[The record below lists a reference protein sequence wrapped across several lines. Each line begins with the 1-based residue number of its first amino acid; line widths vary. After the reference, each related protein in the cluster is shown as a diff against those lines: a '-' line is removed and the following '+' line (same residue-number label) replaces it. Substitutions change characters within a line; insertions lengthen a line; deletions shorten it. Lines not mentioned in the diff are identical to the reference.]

1 MGGVEWSTDSK
12 WDIFKRILQAG
23 GCVPTQT
30 GGLIGCMVNTPRVSV
45 ATITGAHLLDNLSY
59 AANKSRRD
67 RFNTVIPRFRDEDSD
82 WQIVSGEPIS
92 VPDYVTADGGRR
104 TKETT
109 SQLVLLFTGEPGSI
123 QSGQLDAYYIVNSRD
138 PGHISTPTG
147 PALTTVQSG
156 DVVPLHGPG
165 ERKNEER

>member
-1 MGGVEWSTDSK
+1 MFCVNATATVEIYTSGTTLSRHDALP
-12 WDIFKRILQAG
+12 I
-23 GCVPTQT
+23 CVPTQT

-82 WQIVSGEPIS
+82 WQIVSGAPIS

-104 TKETT
+104 TKE
-109 SQLVLLFTGEPGSI
+109 I
-123 QSGQLDAYYIVNSRD
+123 
-138 PGHISTPTG
+138 
-147 PALTTVQSG
+147 
-156 DVVPLHGPG
+156 
-165 ERKNEER
+165 